1 MNETY
6 DYETQVMEDVM
17 EYIREEGLDADEV
30 TNKWERSDF
39 EEMLYEKLWVND
51 SVTGNA
57 SGSYFCNTWKAE
69 NALCHNWDLLA
80 DAIAEFGEYEMNL
93 GWFLDEKG
101 AEWSDVTI
109 RCYLLGTAISQ
120 AIDYM
125 ELQFK
130 GEENYE

>member
-6 DYETQVMEDVM
+6 DYETQVMQDVM

-39 EEMLYEKLWVND
+39 EEMLYEKLWVED

-57 SGSYFCNTWKAE
+57 SGSYYCNTWKAE

-101 AEWSDVTI
+101 AEWADVTI

-130 GEENYE
+130 GEDDYE

>member
-57 SGSYFCNTWKAE
+57 SGSYFCNNWIAE
-69 NALCHNWDLLA
+69 NALCHNWNLLA

-101 AEWSDVTI
+101 AEWADVTI

-130 GEENYE
+130 GEDDYE

>member
-39 EEMLYEKLWVND
+39 EEMLHDKLWVED

-57 SGSYFCNTWKAE
+57 SGRYFCSNWKAE

-80 DAIAEFGEYEMNL
+80 DAVAEFGEYEMNL

-101 AEWSDVTI
+101 AEWADVTI

-130 GEENYE
+130 GEEDHE

>member
-39 EEMLYEKLWVND
+39 EEMLHDKLWVED

-57 SGSYFCNTWKAE
+57 SGSYFCSNWKAE
-69 NALCHNWDLLA
+69 NALCHNWNLLS
-80 DAIAEFGEYEMNL
+80 DAIAEFGDYEMNL

-101 AEWSDVTI
+101 AEWADVTI

-130 GEENYE
+130 GEEEHE